1 MYYLTFYNDYVVAL
15 LIKGEK
21 KRVKLEDLNN

>member
-15 LIKGEK
+15 LIKEK